1 MNREMKQIALPAP
14 SAGYSHPSVRV
25 VNLGLKHSVLQSAS
39 NNESNTDPGEMGEEN
54 VF

>member
-1 MNREMKQIALPAP
+1 MKQIALPAP

-25 VNLGLKHSVLQSAS
+25 VNLGLKHSVLQSV
-39 NNESNTDPGEMGEEN
+39 SNTNPGEMEEDEN